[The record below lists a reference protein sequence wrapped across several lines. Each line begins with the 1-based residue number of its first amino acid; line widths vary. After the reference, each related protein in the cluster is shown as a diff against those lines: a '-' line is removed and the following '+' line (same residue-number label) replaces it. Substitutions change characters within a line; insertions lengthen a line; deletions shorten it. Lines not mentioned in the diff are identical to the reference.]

1 MEVPGAPQGGHI
13 HRQVKGGHIHR
24 QGRGGGGG
32 EGGHIHRLG
41 KARGG
46 GQAQAAQTKFKTAA
60 EMNFNYH
67 ISFQQGKIVDA

>member
-24 QGRGGGGG
+24 QGRGVG
-32 EGGHIHRLG
+32 EGRQGEGRTH
-41 KARGG
+41 
-46 GQAQAAQTKFKTAA
+46 AAQTKFKTAA

-67 ISFQQGKIVDA
+67 ISFQHGRIVDA